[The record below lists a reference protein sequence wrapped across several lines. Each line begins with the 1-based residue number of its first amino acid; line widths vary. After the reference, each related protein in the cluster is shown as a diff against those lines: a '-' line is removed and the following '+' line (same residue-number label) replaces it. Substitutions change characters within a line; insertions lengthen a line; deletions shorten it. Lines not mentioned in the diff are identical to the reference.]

1 MGLVGFLA
9 EHKDEEFVVDATAAG
24 HSWAAG
30 SLLAL
35 GQVVRYLTAELPEVS
50 PVR

>member
-9 EHKDEEFVVDATAAG
+9 EHKDEEFVVDAAAAG

-35 GQVVRYLTAELPEVS
+35 GQVERYRTAELPEVS